1 MLVDSNTERFLSAD
15 RPEIYG
21 RQTAFCFLSDPP
33 IAAVIDSI
41 AYRSGAR
48 RRQEYQ

>member
-21 RQTAFCFLSDPP
+21 GQTAFCFLSDPL
-33 IAAVIDSI
+33 AAT
-41 AYRSGAR
+41 GANCR
-48 RRQEYQ
+48 RDRFDRVS